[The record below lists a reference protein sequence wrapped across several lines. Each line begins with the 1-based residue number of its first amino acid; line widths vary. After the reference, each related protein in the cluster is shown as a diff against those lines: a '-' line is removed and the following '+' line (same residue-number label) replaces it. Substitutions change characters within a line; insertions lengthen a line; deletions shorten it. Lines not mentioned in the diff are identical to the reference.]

1 MAEEH
6 LLGSYKKL
14 DSLTKDTETI
24 FTLFFL
30 AFVCITTPPNILPV
44 AALSDGPHRLLPRFY
59 LVSQETLLHID
70 LIEN

>member
-14 DSLTKDTETI
+14 DSLTRDTDTM
-24 FTLFFL
+24 FTLFL
-30 AFVCITTPPNILPV
+30 ASFFITLPPNILPV
-44 AALSDGPHRLLPRFY
+44 AALSDDHHRQLPRLC
-59 LVSQETLLHID
+59 LVSQETLLRID